1 MCLEWVVK
9 LVNYNGCGKIPS
21 VAKNGPVAQLGEH
34 YNGIVGVKGSSPFRS
49 IMIHHQTEWYRG
61 TLPSLSEIGGVFCLL
76 MGYWLLVIG
85 ILVIEAAY

>member
-9 LVNYNGCGKIPS
+9 LVNHNGCGKILA

-49 IMIHHQTEWYRG
+49 IIYHQTEWYRG
-61 TLPSLSEIGGVFCLL
+61 TLPSLSEMEGFFVYWYIG
-76 MGYWLLVIG
+76 LLVNRCIRKLTA
-85 ILVIEAAY
+85 IH